1 MDTYKLILNGKTLKG
16 ETTTEAVDAATA
28 EKVFKHYANEHG
40 VHGHWTYD
48 PETKTFTV
56 TE

>member
-1 MDTYKLILNGKTLKG
+1 MQYKLILDGKTLKG

-28 EKVFKHYANEHG
+28 EKVFKQYANDDG
-40 VHGHWTYD
+40 VDGEWTYD
-48 PETKTFTV
+48 DATKTFTV